1 MITGIAFIEM
11 RVRDFDECRDIYG
24 RQLGLTEVQD
34 TTAVLTDKGEWVSSA
49 SPESGNRQSILQ
61 VGDSFLVLN
70 EDVTVVTQVLPNGDV
85 ERIARGSV
93 SHYSFY
99 VHGNHHAF
107 SHLKDFFGMYR
118 YVRTKEE
125 PQVQPMNH
133 AYLQRTLIEFADP
146 NGYTI
151 QLSEIVDPRLSNQER
166 RREKATIANISTGG
180 IIKGFDHLSMSCPDV
195 NMAKELYANKLGL
208 RIIDH
213 SDSETHEGYVFV
225 AGLCDLEVG
234 AQKSGMDLDLLG
246 RGIVGSIGLWCD
258 DIDSLASDIGH
269 PTPATERDLALGV
282 PIRSITLD
290 VGDGLPVEIAQR
302 L

>member
-34 TTAVLTDKGEWVSSA
+34 TTAVLTDKGEWVSST

-70 EDVTVVTQVLPNGDV
+70 EDKTVVTRVYGDL
-85 ERIARGSV
+85 ETKTRGSV

-99 VHGNHHAF
+99 VNGNHHAF

-118 YVRTKEE
+118 YTGTKEG
-125 PQVQPMNH
+125 PSVQPMNH
-133 AYLQRTLIEFADP
+133 SYLQRSLLEFGDP

-151 QLSEIVDPRLSNQER
+151 QLSEIVDPRLFNQER
-166 RREKATIANISTGG
+166 RREKATIASMSTGG
-180 IIKGFDHLSMSCPDV
+180 LIKGFDHLNIGCPDI
-195 NMAKELYANKLGL
+195 NMAKELYADKLGL

-213 SDSETHEGYVFV
+213 SDSDEHEGYVFV
-225 AGLCDLEVG
+225 AGLCDLELG
-234 AQKSGMDLDLLG
+234 SQKNGMDLDLLG